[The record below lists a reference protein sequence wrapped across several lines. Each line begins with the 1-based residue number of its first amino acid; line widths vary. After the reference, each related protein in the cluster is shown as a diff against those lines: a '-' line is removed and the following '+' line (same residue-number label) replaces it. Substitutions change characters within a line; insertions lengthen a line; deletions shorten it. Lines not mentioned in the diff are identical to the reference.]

1 MFLVLI
7 SHHLHGIENR
17 FHRRFGRHT
26 YVTENFN
33 TEFVIEFPGKIINS
47 RRISRIMATVSKLM
61 RRDER
66 LVLNWR

>member
-7 SHHLHGIENR
+7 SYHLHGIENR

-47 RRISRIMATVSKLM
+47 RRIR
-61 RRDER
+61 
-66 LVLNWR
+66 

>member
-17 FHRRFGRHT
+17 FHRFGRHT
-26 YVTENFN
+26 HVTENFN

-47 RRISRIMATVSKLM
+47 RRIR
-61 RRDER
+61 
-66 LVLNWR
+66 